1 MPVNPIQKRTRNSF
15 LMGMLIMLL
24 ISVAVIAILYFVIFA
39 EAIDNA
45 KSKKQGGTVV
55 AYRLTAAIK
64 SGETI
69 QSNKLEPVELYADDL
84 PVDCIEAPFNLEE
97 YKSKI
102 DLEQGTIIS
111 ASLLYQNDEMAH
123 STRLMEYNML
133 TLPSTLRTGNYIDVR
148 FMMPSG
154 EDYIVLSKKQ
164 VVSLNNTT
172 IGLLLTEDE
181 ILMMSS
187 AIIESYIMK
196 ASNLYAV
203 QYVEAGMQNAAIATY
218 SVNPEVYQLIQA
230 NSQKGVNIE
239 DYSKINDSY
248 NSNLRATI
256 EQELLQYQGSELVNV
271 ETGVQTQKENAMSL
285 YLSGLAGN

>member
-1 MPVNPIQKRTRNSF
+1 MPANPIQKRTRNSF
-15 LMGMLIMLL
+15 FLGMLIMLL
-24 ISVAVIAILYFVIFA
+24 IAVVVVALLYFVVFSDEISDVKTKG
-39 EAIDNA
+39 E
-45 KSKKQGGTVV
+45 GGIVTV
-55 AYRLTAAIK
+55 YRLTTEVK
-64 SGETI
+64 SGE
-69 QSNKLEPVELYADDL
+69 QLQDSKLEPVNLYVDDL
-84 PVDCIEAPFNLEE
+84 PRDHIKAPFNVTA
-97 YKSKI
+97 YKSKL
-102 DLEQGTIIS
+102 DLQPGTVLS
-111 ASLLYQNDEMAH
+111 ASLLYQDEAMAD

-133 TLPSTLRTGNYIDVR
+133 TLPSYLRVGNYIDVR
-148 FMMPSG
+148 FTMPSG

-164 VVSLNNTT
+164 VVSLKNSTV
-172 IGLLLTEDE
+172 GLLLTEDE

-239 DYSKINDSY
+239 DYSKINDGY
-248 NSNLRATI
+248 NSSLRETI
-256 EQELLQYQGSELVNV
+256 EEELLQYQGAELANV
-271 ETGVQTQKENAMSL
+271 ESGLQTQKETAMSL

>member
-1 MPVNPIQKRTRNSF
+1 MPANPIQKRTRNSF

-24 ISVAVIAILYFVIFA
+24 IAVAVIAVLYFIIFA
-39 EAIDNA
+39 DAIDNA
-45 KSKKQGGTVV
+45 KSKKQGGTVMV
-55 AYRLTAAIK
+55 YQLTSEIK
-64 SGETI
+64 SGETLQNI
-69 QSNKLEPVELYADDL
+69 KLQPTEFYVDDL
-84 PVDCIEAPFNLEE
+84 PSDYIEAPFNVEA
-97 YKSKI
+97 YKSKL
-102 DLEQGTIIS
+102 DLEPGTILS
-111 ASLLYQNDEMAH
+111 ASLLYQNEEMAN

-133 TLPSTLRTGNYIDVR
+133 TLPSTIRPGNYIDVR
-148 FMMPSG
+148 FLMPSG

-172 IGLLLTEDE
+172 VGLLLTEDE

-218 SVNPEVYQLIQA
+218 SVNPQVYQLIQA

-248 NSNLRATI
+248 NSSLRATI
-256 EQELLQYQGSELVNV
+256 EEELLQYQGTELVNV
-271 ETGVQTQKENAMSL
+271 ETGLQTQKENAMSL

>member
-1 MPVNPIQKRTRNSF
+1 MPANPIQKRTRNSF

-24 ISVAVIAILYFVIFA
+24 VAVAVIAVLYFVIFA
-39 EAIDNA
+39 DAIDNA
-45 KSKKQGGTVV
+45 KTKKQGGTVMV
-55 AYRLTAAIK
+55 YRLTTDIK
-64 SGETI
+64 SGEKL
-69 QSNKLEPVELYADDL
+69 QNNKLEPAEYYVDDL
-84 PVDCIEAPFNLEE
+84 PSDYIKAPFDIES

-102 DLEQGTIIS
+102 DLGAGTVIS
-111 ASLLYQNDEMAH
+111 ASLLYQNEEVAH

-133 TLPSTLRTGNYIDVR
+133 TLPSTIRPGNYIDVR

-172 IGLLLTEDE
+172 VGLLLTEDE

-248 NSNLRATI
+248 NANLRATI
-256 EQELLQYQGSELVNV
+256 EQELSQYQGSELVNV
-271 ETGVQTQKENAMSL
+271 ETGLQTQKENAMSL
-285 YLSGLAGN
+285 YLSGLSGN

>member
-1 MPVNPIQKRTRNSF
+1 MPANPIQKRTRNSF

-24 ISVAVIAILYFVIFA
+24 VAVAVIAVLYFVIFA
-39 EAIDNA
+39 DAIDNA
-45 KSKKQGGTVV
+45 KTKKQDGTVIV
-55 AYRLTAAIK
+55 YRLTTDIK
-64 SGETI
+64 SGETL
-69 QSNKLEPVELYADDL
+69 QNNKLEPAEYYVDDL
-84 PVDCIEAPFNLEE
+84 PNDYIKAPFDIES

-102 DLEQGTIIS
+102 DLGAGTVIS
-111 ASLLYQNDEMAH
+111 ASLLYQNEEVAH

-133 TLPSTLRTGNYIDVR
+133 TLPSTIRPGNYIDVR

-172 IGLLLTEDE
+172 VGLLLTEDE

-248 NSNLRATI
+248 NANLRATI
-256 EQELLQYQGSELVNV
+256 EQELSQYQGSELVNV
-271 ETGVQTQKENAMSL
+271 ETGLQTQKENAMSL
-285 YLSGLAGN
+285 YLSGLSGN